1 MTVTLV
7 ALVLPLGLDTFAVA
21 AALGAI
27 GVDRARRNRVTVW
40 FALFEGGMPLLA
52 LAIGTPLG
60 HAVGAVTQYAAA
72 AILLVF
78 GIRALRGDD
87 EDPDRLGRLAG
98 GWGTGAVLL
107 GLSISLDEFAIGL
120 TVGLLHLPVALVTV
134 LIVVQAVLVTR
145 LGLALGRRVGERLRE
160 RAERLA
166 GVMLIALA
174 IGLIADRAAA

>member
-1 MTVTLV
+1 
-7 ALVLPLGLDTFAVA
+7 
-21 AALGAI
+21 
-27 GVDRARRNRVTVW
+27 
-40 FALFEGGMPLLA
+40 MPLLA

-60 HAVGAVTQYAAA
+60 HAAGTATQYAAA

-78 GIRALRGDD
+78 GIRALRGED

-107 GLSISLDEFAIGL
+107 GLSISMDEFAIGL
-120 TVGLLHLPVALVTV
+120 TVGLLRLPVVLVTV

-145 LGLALGRRVGERLRE
+145 LGLALGRRIGERIRE

-166 GVMLIALA
+166 GVTLVALA
-174 IGLIADRAAA
+174 IGLIADRVAA